1 MTIKTNPDG
10 SSIPIYLSQSAVG
23 RPFQTGRIQTLPNG
37 DLFGYSGLI
46 NYDVAAA
53 ATYPMLDFQLENTA
67 FFQMFFSLNYKVML
81 SSGRTYGY
89 LINIDGTDTIKYTN
103 DVSSGGRM
111 DGVILTNFIIPAN
124 KQTLISLL
132 NPDAGTDLLEA
143 NITLIGKQI

>member
-1 MTIKTNPDG
+1 
-10 SSIPIYLSQSAVG
+10 
-23 RPFQTGRIQTLPNG
+23 
-37 DLFGYSGLI
+37 
-46 NYDVAAA
+46 
-53 ATYPMLDFQLENTA
+53 
-67 FFQMFFSLNYKVML
+67 ML

-111 DGVILTNFIIPAN
+111 DGVLLTNFIIPAN

-143 NITLIGKQI
+143 NITLIGKQIWTKT